1 MKKFIF
7 TFPGNHPLKGHYQPI
22 FASSGHIAR
31 EKMFERYGDAWGFQ
45 YTEEEWIEWEKKARK
60 LGIPIERELSNV
72 YCREVN

>member
-31 EKMFERYGDAWGFQ
+31 EKMFERYGDAWRFQ
-45 YTEEEWIEWEKKARK
+45 YTEEWIEWEKKARK